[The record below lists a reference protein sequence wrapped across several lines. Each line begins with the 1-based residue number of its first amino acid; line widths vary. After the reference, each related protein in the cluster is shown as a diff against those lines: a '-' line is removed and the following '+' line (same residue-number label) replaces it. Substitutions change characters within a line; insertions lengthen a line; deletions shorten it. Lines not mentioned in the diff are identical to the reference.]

1 MHLEWPLGAD
11 EMTESGEHRFRL
23 LPGVGVTQAHPESPV
38 DKEAWLPVYSRL
50 KEIAESTQLEMS
62 FLCLGRE
69 VSK

>member
-38 DKEAWLPVYSRL
+38 DKEA
-50 KEIAESTQLEMS
+50 
-62 FLCLGRE
+62 
-69 VSK
+69 